1 MLVGPYLSHPL
12 TRNMKNAHGYT
23 RQGRRSELQQQQ
35 RRVTPAPKNSSLRKD
50 VLAAKAESTL
60 RSFPSKWRRGLGK
73 HPPRRTSKSQNMA
86 GTLARH
92 LPARKR
98 ISGRYRDVVKS
109 CVSHFLMNCDLITLV
124 TGTKKISCCG
134 F

>member
-1 MLVGPYLSHPL
+1 MRTGIHARAAAVSCSNSREESL
-12 TRNMKNAHGYT
+12 
-23 RQGRRSELQQQQ
+23 Q
-35 RRVTPAPKNSSLRKD
+35 RRKTSLRKD
-50 VLAAKAESTL
+50 VLAAKAELTL

-109 CVSHFLMNCDLITLV
+109 CCVSHFLMNCDLIELEKKLLLWFLAFLV
-124 TGTKKISCCG
+124 GSARYVIYSL
-134 F
+134 